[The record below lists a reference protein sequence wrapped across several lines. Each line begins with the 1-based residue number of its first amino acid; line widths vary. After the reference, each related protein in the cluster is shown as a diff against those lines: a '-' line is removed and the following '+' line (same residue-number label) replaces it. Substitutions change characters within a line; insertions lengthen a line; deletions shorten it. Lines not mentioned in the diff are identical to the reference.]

1 MIKGLNH
8 SEEGVKTTHNV
19 KEESVH
25 QYSPNDSS
33 NAETEED
40 ERCDKKNGASG
51 RGVTSIVRVRRHCQ
65 TPDTYGDTQDCQ
77 NLWRERKIY
86 SGTSDNG
93 HYKLFTSCYYC
104 PYISTSKEGITSE

>member
-8 SEEGVKTTHNV
+8 SEEGVKTTHDD

-33 NAETEED
+33 NTETEGD

-51 RGVTSIVRVRRHCQ
+51 RGVTSIVRVRHCQ
-65 TPDTYGDTQDCQ
+65 TPDSNTQLPQ
-77 NLWRERKIY
+77 KHFMGVLSTTPEFGNTIRGTERK
-86 SGTSDNG
+86 D
-93 HYKLFTSCYYC
+93 
-104 PYISTSKEGITSE
+104 